1 MYIVV
6 IAWLYV
12 TTLMAVA
19 EATHAQGTLLGALL
33 IFVFYGA
40 LPVLLLVYLMRAG
53 ARRRAQPSAT
63 SHAQHSD
70 QPNASGH
77 APADAVAPM
86 RKEP

>member
-12 TTLMAVA
+12 TTLMALA

-33 IFVFYGA
+33 TFVFYGA
-40 LPVLLLVYLMRAG
+40 LPILLMVYLMRAA
-53 ARRRAQPSAT
+53 ARRRAQQAAT
-63 SHAQHSD
+63 SHTQHSD
-70 QPNASGH
+70 QPNASSH